1 MTIAGASAAPT
12 EPEVLAVRPGDA
24 SVELDLSLP
33 SGLLYFAG
41 HFPGFAILPGVVQLH
56 WAIKLARLHLPIGS
70 AVPTELQIKFRRPI
84 RPDARLVL
92 SLALREAAGR
102 RQVIFDYTSAD
113 VACSSGKITLGGS

>member
-1 MTIAGASAAPT
+1 VTVAGASAAPI
-12 EPEVLAVRPGDA
+12 EPEVLAVRSGDA

-33 SGLLYFAG
+33 PGLLYFAG

-92 SLALREAAGR
+92 SLALTEAAGR
-102 RQVIFDYTSAD
+102 RQVIFDYASAD
-113 VACSSGKITLGGS
+113 VACSSGKITLCRS